1 VFSVENGL
9 ITPTFK
15 YKRPQL
21 QRRYQVEIDSMY
33 RALRGNSN
41 VSSYAPSRAISRAT
55 SKAAEI
61 DATHVIRAKAH

>member
-1 VFSVENGL
+1 MENDL

-15 YKRPQL
+15 FKRPKL
-21 QRRYQVEIDSMY
+21 QRRYESEIDAMY

-55 SKAAEI
+55 SKPGAEI
-61 DATHVIRAKAH
+61 EATHIIRAKAH